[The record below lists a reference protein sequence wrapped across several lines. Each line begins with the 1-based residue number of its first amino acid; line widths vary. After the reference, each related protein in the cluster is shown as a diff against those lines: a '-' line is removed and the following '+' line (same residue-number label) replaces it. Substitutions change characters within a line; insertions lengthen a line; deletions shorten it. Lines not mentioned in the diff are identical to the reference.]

1 MVEVII
7 DTFLYAVATVN
18 VLKVKSNDVNLAK
31 TRYVLKSSSGFDR
44 INKHDSDY
52 SY

>member
-7 DTFLYAVATVN
+7 DTFLYAVATVD
-18 VLKVKSNDVNLAK
+18 VLMVKSNDVNLAK

-44 INKHDSDY
+44 INKHDRDY